1 MVPTQGV
8 LDMLQAERFKNL
20 RCWTHGVDTQLF
32 AFDARAQ
39 TLAPHSLSFATIV
52 RPMVLFA
59 GRVSYEKNIDAM
71 LKLALPGSQ
80 VICGVG
86 PLEAQLKGLYLQAHW
101 LGVLPERVYA
111 AADVFVFPSR
121 SETCGL
127 PMLEAMAAG
136 TPLVAFPVDGPLK
149 VVELPDGSQLGGVL
163 GSDLQTACH
172 NALAEPRHEAPARA
186 LSFSGKYSAK
196 LFERFL
202 VPIRAAETEDA
213 RPLQNS
219 VETTVTPLS

>member
-1 MVPTQGV
+1 M
-8 LDMLQAERFKNL
+8 
-20 RCWTHGVDTQLF
+20 
-32 AFDARAQ
+32 
-39 TLAPHSLSFATIV
+39 
-52 RPMVLFA
+52 FA

-86 PLEAQLKGLYLQAHW
+86 PLEAQLKGRYPPGSLV
-101 LGVLPERVYA
+101 GRT
-111 AADVFVFPSR
+111 ADAGLCRSR
-121 SETCGL
+121 CVCVPQSVRNL
-127 PMLEAMAAG
+127 WPPMLEAMAAG

-186 LSFSGKYSAK
+186 LSFSGKYSNK